1 MTNTVNGDN
10 NPAKISGNSADG
22 NAADYNRTKAIAA
35 DPTPAKHSEASDQP
49 TPQDQPTQ
57 PMQPAQA
64 AQSPQ
69 AAQPSQPVSAEPV
82 QGAQPQGAQTPQPNQ
97 SSPAAPT
104 APAASIPGTSTPGA
118 PIPTVAGPKPAKA
131 PGAWTLAFKSIDRK
145 VWAIFAAGALVFG
158 LAGGAA
164 SAALVSSFDGGS
176 HAGGFSRHVRM
187 SGSDSSDGPT
197 GRSGGAMQG
206 GSGET
211 RAS

>member
-1 MTNTVNGDN
+1 MTNTVNGGN
-10 NPAKISGNSADG
+10 NPAKVSGDSADG
-22 NAADYNRTKAIAA
+22 NAADFNRTKALAA
-35 DPTPAKHSEASDQP
+35 DPTPAKHSEVSDQP

-69 AAQPSQPVSAEPV
+69 AEQPLQPVSAEPV
-82 QGAQPQGAQTPQPNQ
+82 QGAQPQAAQTPQPSQ
-97 SSPAAPT
+97 PSPAAPT
-104 APAASIPGTSTPGA
+104 APAASIPGA

-176 HAGGFSRHVRM
+176 HSGGFSRHVRM
-187 SGSDSSDGPT
+187 SGSGSSDGST
-197 GRSGGAMQG
+197 GRSGGATQG

-211 RAS
+211 RVS

>member
-1 MTNTVNGDN
+1 MTNTVNGGN
-10 NPAKISGNSADG
+10 NPAKVSGDSADG

-35 DPTPAKHSEASDQP
+35 DPTPAKRSEASDQP

-82 QGAQPQGAQTPQPNQ
+82 QGAQTPQPSQ
-97 SSPAAPT
+97 PSPA

-176 HAGGFSRHVRM
+176 HSGGFSRHVRM
-187 SGSDSSDGPT
+187 SGSDSSDGST
-197 GRSGGAMQG
+197 GRSGGATQG

>member
-1 MTNTVNGDN
+1 MTNTVNGGN

-22 NAADYNRTKAIAA
+22 NAADFNRTKAIAA

-57 PMQPAQA
+57 PMQPAQT

-82 QGAQPQGAQTPQPNQ
+82 QGAQPQAAQTPQSSQ
-97 SSPAAPT
+97 SSPAAPAACIPD
-104 APAASIPGTSTPGA
+104 APAPGM

-164 SAALVSSFDGGS
+164 SAALVSTVDGGS
-176 HAGGFSRHVRM
+176 HSGGFSRHVRM
-187 SGSDSSDGPT
+187 SGSDSSDGSI
-197 GRSGGAMQG
+197 GRSGGATQD

-211 RAS
+211 RVS

>member
-1 MTNTVNGDN
+1 MTNTVNGGN
-10 NPAKISGNSADG
+10 NPTKVSGDSADG
-22 NAADYNRTKAIAA
+22 NAADFDRTKAIAA
-35 DPTPAKHSEASDQP
+35 DPTPAKRSEASDQP

-69 AAQPSQPVSAEPV
+69 AAQPPQPVSAEPV
-82 QGAQPQGAQTPQPNQ
+82 QGAQPQAARIPQPSQ
-97 SSPAAPT
+97 PSPA
-104 APAASIPGTSTPGA
+104 APAASIPGTSTPSA
-118 PIPTVAGPKPAKA
+118 PIPTVAGPKPNKA

-176 HAGGFSRHVRM
+176 HSGGFSRHVRM
-187 SGSDSSDGPT
+187 SGSGSSDGST
-197 GRSGGAMQG
+197 GRSGGASQG